1 MPSSRPR
8 RRGFT
13 LIELLVVIAII
24 AVLIGLLLPAV
35 QKVREAANRLSCRN
49 NLKQIG
55 LAVHNYH
62 DTFGYFPRGGAYPW
76 AGRTVPFDPAIDR
89 KDTIGWPYHILP
101 FIEQSNLYELNK
113 GVGAGGQTQC
123 EQQGLKVYACPA
135 RRAPTKGLWACF
147 LMDYASATPANA
159 PGTWDQYWFGEIWP
173 SSANPLPGS
182 NGTYRGI
189 IVRYTTKK
197 ERITFASI
205 SDGATNTLLIGEK
218 RLNILNYDGG
228 DWHDDQ
234 GWTDGW
240 DPDVVRYTYCSP
252 QRDPPS
258 GVSGYEFGGVHPAG
272 MSALMGDGSVR
283 TISYSIDPVIFNR
296 LGDRQDGGTTGDF

>member
-1 MPSSRPR
+1 MPASRPR

-62 DTFGYFPRGGAYPW
+62 DTLGYFPRGGAYPW
-76 AGRTVPFDPAIDR
+76 AGRTTPFDPAIDR

-101 FIEQSNLYELNK
+101 YIEQTALYDLNK
-113 GVGAGGQTQC
+113 GVGAAGQSLC
-123 EQQGLKVYACPA
+123 EAQGLKMYACPG
-135 RRAPTKGLWACF
+135 RRAPTKGLWGCY

-159 PGTWDQYWFGEIWP
+159 PGTWDQFWFGEIWP
-173 SSANPLPGS
+173 SATTPLPGS
-182 NGTYRGI
+182 AGTYNGI
-189 IVRYTTKK
+189 VVRYTTKREK
-197 ERITFASI
+197 VTFASI
-205 SDGATNTLLIGEK
+205 TDGATNTLLIAEK
-218 RLNILNYDGG
+218 RLSVTLYDGG

-240 DPDVVRYTYCSP
+240 DPDVVRYTYRSP
-252 QRDPPS
+252 ERDPQM
-258 GVSGYEFGGVHPAG
+258 GVDGYQFGSAHPGG
-272 MSALMGDGSVR
+272 MNTVMGDGSVR
-283 TISYSIDPVIFNR
+283 VISYTMDPVVFNR
-296 LGDRQDGGTTGDF
+296 LGDRRDGQVAGD